1 MEAFDRGFINQEF
14 DIKKVELLSEEL
26 VEALI
31 KDFKWSGRESRG
43 RRELRKLILICGE
56 NFTNDWTCLPSLT
69 LPLKLTLNTCEH
81 G

>member
-31 KDFKWSGRESRG
+31 KDFK
-43 RRELRKLILICGE
+43 
-56 NFTNDWTCLPSLT
+56 
-69 LPLKLTLNTCEH
+69 
-81 G
+81 